1 MRRLPTVVWDVE
13 DSLGS
18 LQRLTTVVVLEQE
31 VEGMLGSVLEGLIA
45 DVSAE
50 KQRGALVKQP
60 VVFGN
65 PPAVALHCLTTFL
78 LYHGRTRLV
87 LDILSKAFFSS

>member
-1 MRRLPTVVWDVE
+1 M
-13 DSLGS
+13 
-18 LQRLTTVVVLEQE
+18 VVLEQE
-31 VEGMLGSVLEGLIA
+31 VEGLLGSVLAGLIA

-50 KQRGALVKQP
+50 KQIWALVKQA

-65 PPAVALHCLTTFL
+65 PPAGTLHCLTTFL

-87 LDILSKAFFSS
+87 LDILSKAVFSS